1 MLVVDGIFVVQF
13 YSWFLYLSLK
23 KKKKVGEGEGGMTM
37 DCGIVFIE
45 LNFSLTTLDFFFFYL
60 WKQERDGR
68 SEQKS
73 NSDFFKSCFGRI
85 CKIIAN
91 FPLKYISAFWMMILV
106 IWAWKIWDQTQC
118 SCWAQSKAV
127 AGVLHGFLT
136 STLGSELHVVYWYGA
151 DTAFLPALHLDSSMP
166 KKLLFL
172 LPNWV
177 LPLPV
182 TGQLWQGLFSLLGKF
197 FVASVVESRVQVK
210 AEGIRFLCSA
220 FL

>member
-23 KKKKVGEGEGGMTM
+23 KKKRVGEGEGGMTM

-45 LNFSLTTLDFFFFYL
+45 LNFSLTTLDFFFFFYL

-136 STLGSELHVVYWYGA
+136 STLGSELHIVYWYGA
-151 DTAFLPALHLDSSMP
+151 DQLFIWTLPCQKNCYFFCLIEFCLCRWQDNCDKDCSLCWGS
-166 KKLLFL
+166 FL
-172 LPNWV
+172 LHQW
-177 LPLPV
+177 
-182 TGQLWQGLFSLLGKF
+182 WRAECK
-197 FVASVVESRVQVK
+197 SRQK
-210 AEGIRFLCSA
+210 E
-220 FL
+220 

>member
-1 MLVVDGIFVVQF
+1 MVFLWFNFIPDFCIF
-13 YSWFLYLSLK
+13 LLK
-23 KKKKVGEGEGGMTM
+23 KKKKKGGGGGGR
-37 DCGIVFIE
+37 DDYGLWDSVHRAQF
-45 LNFSLTTLDFFFFYL
+45 LFNYSRLLFFFYL

-85 CKIIAN
+85 YKIIAN

-136 STLGSELHVVYWYGA
+136 STLGSELHIVYWYGA

>member
-1 MLVVDGIFVVQF
+1 MVFLWFNFIPDFCIF
-13 YSWFLYLSLK
+13 LLK
-23 KKKKVGEGEGGMTM
+23 KKKGGGGGGR
-37 DCGIVFIE
+37 DDYGLWDSVHRAQF
-45 LNFSLTTLDFFFFYL
+45 LFNYSRLLFFFYL

-85 CKIIAN
+85 YKIIAN

-136 STLGSELHVVYWYGA
+136 STLGSELHIVYWYGA